1 MAINSIQ
8 QTNIMQ
14 IQQMQQVQPVQKERE
29 GARTVDTAGNAADQ
43 LAQEVETVKQATNVA
58 PYSQEDGGNGSGQN
72 PNEAASQLQHAREL
86 IEEQNEKKNEKIS
99 KAIANI
105 NQKMTANTEAVFGF
119 HEKTNRVTIKIVD
132 KDTKEVVKEFPPDK
146 TLDMIAKAWEL
157 AGIMVDERK

>member
-1 MAINSIQ
+1 MAINAVQ
-8 QTNIMQ
+8 QNNIMQ
-14 IQQMQQVQPVQKERE
+14 VQQMQQVQPVHKERD
-29 GARTVDTAGNAADQ
+29 GSNTVDTAGNAADQ
-43 LAQEVETVKQATNVA
+43 LAQEVETVKQTTNIA
-58 PYSQEDGGNGSGQN
+58 QYSQEEGYDDSQSEGS
-72 PNEAASQLQHAREL
+72 ASQLQRALEVAD
-86 IEEQNEKKNEKIS
+86 EQNDKKNEKIS

-132 KDTKEVVKEFPPDK
+132 RNTKEVVKEFPPDK

>member
-58 PYSQEDGGNGSGQN
+58 PYSQEDGQEESQN
-72 PNEAASQLQHAREL
+72 QNESAQQLQHAREL
-86 IEEQNEKKNEKIS
+86 VEEQNEKKNEQIS

-119 HEKTNRVTIKIVD
+119 HDKTNRVTIKIVD

-157 AGIMVDERK
+157 AGIMVDARK

>member
-8 QTNIMQ
+8 QTNILQ

-58 PYSQEDGGNGSGQN
+58 PYSQEDGQEESQN
-72 PNEAASQLQHAREL
+72 QNESAQQLQHAREL
-86 IEEQNEKKNEKIS
+86 VEEQNEKKNEQIS

-119 HEKTNRVTIKIVD
+119 HDKTNRVTIKIVD

-157 AGIMVDERK
+157 AGIMVDARK

>member
-8 QTNIMQ
+8 QTNILQ
-14 IQQMQQVQPVQKERE
+14 IQQMQQVQPIQKERD
-29 GARTVDTAGNAADQ
+29 GARTVDTAGNTADQ

-58 PYSQEDGGNGSGQN
+58 PYSQEDGNEEGQREEN
-72 PNEAASQLQHAREL
+72 ASQLQHAIEL
-86 IEEQNEKKNEKIS
+86 ADEQNEKNNEKIS
-99 KAIANI
+99 KALANI

-132 KDTKEVVKEFPPDK
+132 RDTKKVVREFPPDK

-157 AGIMVDERK
+157 AGLMVDERK

>member
-29 GARTVDTAGNAADQ
+29 GERTVDIAGNAADQ

-58 PYSQEDGGNGSGQN
+58 PYSQEDGQEESQN
-72 PNEAASQLQHAREL
+72 QNESAQQLQHAREL
-86 IEEQNEKKNEKIS
+86 VEEQNEKKNEQIS

-157 AGIMVDERK
+157 AGIMVDARK

>member
-1 MAINSIQ
+1 MAINAIQ

-14 IQQMQQVQPVQKERE
+14 IQQVQQAQPIPKERD
-29 GARTVDTAGNAADQ
+29 GSTTVDTAGNTADQ
-43 LAQEVETVKQATNVA
+43 LAQEVETVKQTTNMA
-58 PYSQEDGGNGSGQN
+58 PYGQEEGYDDSQSGGST
-72 PNEAASQLQHAREL
+72 SQLQHALEVAD
-86 IEEQNEKKNEKIS
+86 EQNEKKNEKIS

>member
-8 QTNIMQ
+8 QTNILQ
-14 IQQMQQVQPVQKERE
+14 IQQMQQVQPIQKERD
-29 GARTVDTAGNAADQ
+29 GARTVDTAGNTADQ

-58 PYSQEDGGNGSGQN
+58 PYSQEDGQEESQN
-72 PNEAASQLQHAREL
+72 QNESAQQLQHAREL
-86 IEEQNEKKNEKIS
+86 VEEQNEKKNEQIS

-157 AGIMVDERK
+157 AGIMVDARK

>member
-58 PYSQEDGGNGSGQN
+58 PYSQEDGQEESQN
-72 PNEAASQLQHAREL
+72 QNESAQQLQHAGEL
-86 IEEQNEKKNEKIS
+86 VEEQNEKKNEKIS

-157 AGIMVDERK
+157 AGIMVDEKK

>member
-8 QTNIMQ
+8 QTNILQ

-43 LAQEVETVKQATNVA
+43 LAQEVETVKQTTNVA
-58 PYSQEDGGNGSGQN
+58 PYSQEDGQEESQN
-72 PNEAASQLQHAREL
+72 QNESAQQLQHAREL
-86 IEEQNEKKNEKIS
+86 VEEQNEKKNEQIS

-119 HEKTNRVTIKIVD
+119 HDKTNRVTIKIVD

-157 AGIMVDERK
+157 AGIMVDARK

>member
-8 QTNIMQ
+8 QTNILQ

-29 GARTVDTAGNAADQ
+29 GGVDTAGNAADQ
-43 LAQEVETVKQATNVA
+43 LAQEVETVKQTTNVA
-58 PYSQEDGGNGSGQN
+58 PYSQEDGYDDSQN
-72 PNEAASQLQHAREL
+72 QENASQLQHALEVAD
-86 IEEQNEKKNEKIS
+86 EQNEKNNEKIS

-119 HEKTNRVTIKIVD
+119 HDKTNRVTIKIVD
-132 KDTKEVVKEFPPDK
+132 KDTKKVVKEFPPEK

>member
-1 MAINSIQ
+1 MAINAIQ
-8 QTNIMQ
+8 QNNIMQ
-14 IQQMQQVQPVQKERE
+14 VQQMQQVQPVQKERD
-29 GARTVDTAGNAADQ
+29 GSNTVDTAGNAADQ
-43 LAQEVETVKQATNVA
+43 LAQEVETVKQTTNVA
-58 PYSQEDGGNGSGQN
+58 AYSQEDDFDDSQSEGS
-72 PNEAASQLQHAREL
+72 ASQLQHALEVAD
-86 IEEQNEKKNEKIS
+86 EQNEKNNEKIS

-132 KDTKEVVKEFPPDK
+132 RNTKEVVKEFPPDK

>member
-58 PYSQEDGGNGSGQN
+58 PYSQEDGQEESQN
-72 PNEAASQLQHAREL
+72 QNESAQQLQHAREL
-86 IEEQNEKKNEKIS
+86 VEEQNEKKNEQIS

-157 AGIMVDERK
+157 AGIMVDARK

>member
-1 MAINSIQ
+1 
-8 QTNIMQ
+8 MQ

-29 GARTVDTAGNAADQ
+29 GARPVDTAGNAADQ

-58 PYSQEDGGNGSGQN
+58 PYSQEDGNEAGQN
-72 PNEAASQLQHAREL
+72 PNEASAQLQHAREL
-86 IEEQNEKKNEKIS
+86 VEEQNEKKNEKIS

-157 AGIMVDERK
+157 AGIMVDARK

>member
-1 MAINSIQ
+1 MAINAIQ

-29 GARTVDTAGNAADQ
+29 NGASVDTAGNATDQ
-43 LAQEVETVKQATNVA
+43 LGQEVETIKQATNVA
-58 PYSQEDGGNGSGQN
+58 PYSQEDDFDDGQ
-72 PNEAASQLQHAREL
+72 EAAGSSQLQQALEVAD
-86 IEEQNEKKNEKIS
+86 EQNEKNNEKIS

>member
-8 QTNIMQ
+8 QTNILQ
-14 IQQMQQVQPVQKERE
+14 VQQMQQVQPIQKERE
-29 GARTVDTAGNAADQ
+29 GGVDTAGNAADQ
-43 LAQEVETVKQATNVA
+43 LAQEVETVKQTTNVA
-58 PYSQEDGGNGSGQN
+58 PYSQEDGYDDSQN
-72 PNEAASQLQHAREL
+72 QENASQLQHALEVAD
-86 IEEQNEKKNEKIS
+86 EQNEKNNEKIS

-119 HEKTNRVTIKIVD
+119 HDKTNRVTIKIVD
-132 KDTKEVVKEFPPDK
+132 KDTKKVVKEFPPEK